1 MRRIAF
7 ALTLSATTAAAQ
19 PQTVPSSPG
28 AASPPTSP
36 AVPPASVNPT
46 NTQTP
51 EQLKAASAQA
61 KAGKMLLKQKDYA
74 GARTL
79 LESAYISA
87 PTGGVLLDLVETY
100 RGLALNALALQTVL
114 RARTTGSPTLTAV
127 EAKALDAHVAELSA
141 LTYRLQLTLPDGVSG
156 LQLDGLSIEPPLPGM
171 PLVLEPGLHALKVEK
186 PNFEAYTKD
195 LNAVAGQEAALVVE
209 LQAWVNTGQVRVSD
223 KGGQQLNVF
232 IDGIQVGTTP
242 WQGDLPAGHHVIE
255 GKNERAKAEPRSID
269 VPRRAVVDVVLDSVV
284 HYERLIINS
293 PVRGASATLDGQLI
307 QLPYDQMVLVGEHQ
321 LRVTAPGHDTLE
333 KTLNV
338 EANKPV
344 NEQVTL
350 SGARMDEMDLERP
363 KEPDPFRVGVLLGL
377 VSIPRPINVE
387 FSLKPNAFVGLGVGF
402 SMLPEVTFEDVSSRM
417 TAFNAVGRIFPFQG
431 AFYLGLGAGL
441 QNIVVEGEDTIDGD
455 SYTGSVDHS
464 AFFLTPQVGWLWV
477 WDSGFALGM
486 NVGVQIP
493 ITSTPDVR
501 VRDARGQE
509 IDPNDVG
516 PGAVELR
523 DDASDVAE
531 YLGKLPLPAVDL
543 LKIGFYF

>member
-1 MRRIAF
+1 
-7 ALTLSATTAAAQ
+7 
-19 PQTVPSSPG
+19 
-28 AASPPTSP
+28 
-36 AVPPASVNPT
+36 
-46 NTQTP
+46 
-51 EQLKAASAQA
+51 
-61 KAGKMLLKQKDYA
+61 
-74 GARTL
+74 
-79 LESAYISA
+79 
-87 PTGGVLLDLVETY
+87 
-100 RGLALNALALQTVL
+100 
-114 RARTTGSPTLTAV
+114 
-127 EAKALDAHVAELSA
+127 
-141 LTYRLQLTLPDGVSG
+141 LTLPDGVSG
-156 LQLDGLSIEPPLPGM
+156 LQLDGITIEPPLPGV

-195 LNAVAGQEAALVVE
+195 INAVASQEAALVVE
-209 LQAWVNTGQVRVSD
+209 LQPWVNTGQVRVSD

-232 IDGIQVGTTP
+232 VDGIQVGTTP
-242 WQGDLPAGHHVIE
+242 WQGELPAGHHVIE
-255 GKNERAKAEPRSID
+255 GKNERAKAEPRTID
-269 VPRRAVVDVVLDSVV
+269 LPRRAVVDIVLDSVV

-344 NEQVTL
+344 SEQVTL
-350 SGARMDEMDLERP
+350 TGARLDEMDLERQ
-363 KEPDPFRVGVLLGL
+363 KEPEPFRVGALVGL

-402 SMLPEVTFEDVSSRM
+402 SMLPEVTFEDVSSKM
-417 TAFNAVGRIFPFQG
+417 IAFNAVGRIFPFQG

-441 QNIVVEGEDTIDGD
+441 QNIAVEGEDTIDGEP
-455 SYTGSVDHS
+455 YTGSVDHS
-464 AFFLTPQVGWLWV
+464 AFFLTPQVGWLWI
-477 WDSGFALGM
+477 WDSGLALGL

-501 VRDARGQE
+501 VRDASGQE
-509 IDPNDVG
+509 VDPNDVG
-516 PGAVELR
+516 PEAVELHE
-523 DDASDVAE
+523 DASDVAE